1 MVGTCWRK
9 FSMSGYSP
17 LQVGDA
23 PSPKVPLQ
31 GQSLCP
37 VCVAEIL
44 NTLQRPV
51 QLPCQA
57 ISPAISWPICRN
69 SAIATA
75 SLPGAHIY
83 FVFSDR
89 RSQNGPLVGH
99 PPSSRTPP
107 GGYERVTPLLPPPLL
122 TPPPPF
128 TISGIQEPCRPS
140 PGRPG
145 TDTLCQQPF
154 WRSARRKCFAH
165 PGCRESQPCLSLR

>member
-1 MVGTCWRK
+1 
-9 FSMSGYSP
+9 MSGYSP

-107 GGYERVTPLLPPPLL
+107 GGYERVTPLLPPPPSHPPSPLYHFRYPRALSPISRPPGHRYSLPAALL
-122 TPPPPF
+122 AF
-128 TISGIQEPCRPS
+128 CAQKVFRPS
-140 PGRPG
+140 WMPRITAVSFSPVRAQA
-145 TDTLCQQPF
+145 DKP
-154 WRSARRKCFAH
+154 
-165 PGCRESQPCLSLR
+165 